1 MQLKLF
7 HKTLIVVSVPLV
19 FTIVLIALIA
29 LQQRSTEAAEGWN
42 QHSDDVINHA
52 QLLLGGMVDGETG
65 VRGYIASGDPAL
77 LEPYN
82 KAAKNVPA
90 LESDLIRLVSDNAS
104 QTATA
109 RRIADLVNG
118 NLRYFSAAIALVR
131 SGRQRQAAASAP
143 YLLVGKTRMDAL
155 RIQMQKFIAEEN
167 RLSNIRREAITQS
180 WDQLDLLL
188 VVGALMA
195 FGLTGAII
203 VVSSRGLIKRLSA
216 LEQKAARFGVHGVL
230 GPPIAGDDEIAK
242 LDHEFNRM
250 ADIVK
255 ERQDAVLQARDQ
267 ANEASRLKSQF
278 LANMSHEIR
287 TPMNGIIGMSEL
299 LLGTSLDHEQSE
311 FANIVHNS
319 ALTLLALINQILDLS
334 KLESGKMELELIDF
348 SAVSLV
354 EDVAELMKARAR
366 EKNLSLQ
373 TFVEPEIARTLR
385 GDPGRLRQ
393 VLLNLVGNAIK
404 FTDRGGVVVKA
415 VVASVNDAY
424 QTLRFSV
431 TDTGIGLS
439 DHQRKL
445 IFEPFA
451 QADSSTTRKHG
462 GTGLGLSISNR
473 LVELMD
479 GELGVVSEPT
489 GGSTFWFTARLER
502 LTAVGQPV
510 TETVLRG
517 IRAMVVDDSP
527 TDREIIHRYIV
538 SWGVRNG
545 SVANGEQALE
555 LLHRAVQAGDPY
567 EVAIIDFVMP
577 GMDGLA
583 LCRAIV
589 ADPLLQKTKLV
600 LITAH
605 DAGEIRREAMR
616 IGVAAYLAKPIRQS
630 QLFNCLAVIAE
641 GTVRAEEDQAP
652 PALVLQSAIPTLK
665 SNGKP
670 ILLAEDNS
678 TNQIL
683 AVAQLKKLGFV
694 ADVVSNGRD
703 AVDAFSTR
711 EYALIL
717 MDCHMP
723 VMDGYESTAVIRKLE
738 QSKERKTPI
747 VAMTANA
754 MEGDRERCLSRGMDD
769 YLPKPVRLESL
780 RECIDRWLPS

>member
-1 MQLKLF
+1 
-7 HKTLIVVSVPLV
+7 
-19 FTIVLIALIA
+19 
-29 LQQRSTEAAEGWN
+29 
-42 QHSDDVINHA
+42 
-52 QLLLGGMVDGETG
+52 
-65 VRGYIASGDPAL
+65 
-77 LEPYN
+77 
-82 KAAKNVPA
+82 
-90 LESDLIRLVSDNAS
+90 
-104 QTATA
+104 
-109 RRIADLVNG
+109 
-118 NLRYFSAAIALVR
+118 
-131 SGRQRQAAASAP
+131 
-143 YLLVGKTRMDAL
+143 
-155 RIQMQKFIAEEN
+155 
-167 RLSNIRREAITQS
+167 
-180 WDQLDLLL
+180 
-188 VVGALMA
+188 
-195 FGLTGAII
+195 
-203 VVSSRGLIKRLSA
+203 
-216 LEQKAARFGVHGVL
+216 
-230 GPPIAGDDEIAK
+230 
-242 LDHEFNRM
+242 
-250 ADIVK
+250 
-255 ERQDAVLQARDQ
+255 
-267 ANEASRLKSQF
+267 
-278 LANMSHEIR
+278 
-287 TPMNGIIGMSEL
+287 
-299 LLGTSLDHEQSE
+299 
-311 FANIVHNS
+311 
-319 ALTLLALINQILDLS
+319 
-334 KLESGKMELELIDF
+334 
-348 SAVSLV
+348 
-354 EDVAELMKARAR
+354 
-366 EKNLSLQ
+366 
-373 TFVEPEIARTLR
+373 
-385 GDPGRLRQ
+385 
-393 VLLNLVGNAIK
+393 
-404 FTDRGGVVVKA
+404 
-415 VVASVNDAY
+415 
-424 QTLRFSV
+424 
-431 TDTGIGLS
+431 
-439 DHQRKL
+439 
-445 IFEPFA
+445 
-451 QADSSTTRKHG
+451 
-462 GTGLGLSISNR
+462 
-473 LVELMD
+473 
-479 GELGVVSEPT
+479 
-489 GGSTFWFTARLER
+489 
-502 LTAVGQPV
+502 
-510 TETVLRG
+510 
-517 IRAMVVDDSP
+517 MVVDDSP

-641 GTVRAEEDQAP
+641 ATVRAEEDQAP

>member
-1 MQLKLF
+1 
-7 HKTLIVVSVPLV
+7 
-19 FTIVLIALIA
+19 
-29 LQQRSTEAAEGWN
+29 
-42 QHSDDVINHA
+42 
-52 QLLLGGMVDGETG
+52 
-65 VRGYIASGDPAL
+65 
-77 LEPYN
+77 
-82 KAAKNVPA
+82 
-90 LESDLIRLVSDNAS
+90 
-104 QTATA
+104 
-109 RRIADLVNG
+109 
-118 NLRYFSAAIALVR
+118 
-131 SGRQRQAAASAP
+131 
-143 YLLVGKTRMDAL
+143 
-155 RIQMQKFIAEEN
+155 
-167 RLSNIRREAITQS
+167 
-180 WDQLDLLL
+180 
-188 VVGALMA
+188 
-195 FGLTGAII
+195 
-203 VVSSRGLIKRLSA
+203 
-216 LEQKAARFGVHGVL
+216 
-230 GPPIAGDDEIAK
+230 
-242 LDHEFNRM
+242 
-250 ADIVK
+250 
-255 ERQDAVLQARDQ
+255 
-267 ANEASRLKSQF
+267 
-278 LANMSHEIR
+278 
-287 TPMNGIIGMSEL
+287 
-299 LLGTSLDHEQSE
+299 
-311 FANIVHNS
+311 
-319 ALTLLALINQILDLS
+319 
-334 KLESGKMELELIDF
+334 MELELIDF

-641 GTVRAEEDQAP
+641 ATVRAEEDQAP

>member
-1 MQLKLF
+1 MHLRLF
-7 HKTLIVVSVPLV
+7 HKTLLVISVPLV
-19 FTIVLIALIA
+19 FALLLIAAIA
-29 LQQRSTEAAEGWN
+29 LQQRNTETAEGWN
-42 QHSDDVINHA
+42 QHSEDVINHA
-52 QLLLGGMVDGETG
+52 QLLLNGMVDGETG
-65 VRGYIASGDPAL
+65 VRGYIASGNPAF

-82 KAAKNVPA
+82 KAAVTVPA
-90 LESDLIRLVSDNAS
+90 LESNLVRLVRDNAS
-104 QTATA
+104 QTDAA
-109 RRIADLVNG
+109 GRIAGLANN
-118 NLRYFSAAIALVR
+118 NLHYFSDAIARVR
-131 SGRQRQAAASAP
+131 SGKQREAAATP
-143 YLLVGKTRMDAL
+143 FLLAGKRQMDAL
-155 RIQMQKFIAEEN
+155 RVQMQGFIIEEY
-167 RLSNIRREAITQS
+167 RLSNVRRFAIAQS
-180 WDQLDLLL
+180 WHQLDIVLI
-188 VVGALMA
+188 VGALLA
-195 FGLTGAII
+195 FGLSCVIM
-203 VVSSRGLIKRLSA
+203 VVSTRGLIGRISA
-216 LEQKAARFGVHGVL
+216 LEQKATRFGVHGVL
-230 GPPIAGDDEIAK
+230 EPPIPGDDEISK

-250 ADIVK
+250 ANIVK
-255 ERQDAVLQARDQ
+255 ERQEAVLQARDQ

-299 LLGTSLDHEQSE
+299 LLGTQLDHEQTE

-348 SAVSLV
+348 SPVSLV
-354 EDVAELMKARAR
+354 EDVAELMKARAG
-366 EKNLSLQ
+366 EKRLSLQ

-424 QTLRFSV
+424 QTIRFSV

-439 DHQRKL
+439 EHQRTL

-479 GELGVVSEPT
+479 GELGVVSEPA

-502 LTAVGQPV
+502 LTAGGQPV
-510 TETVLRG
+510 TETVLHG
-517 IRAMVVDDSP
+517 IRAMVVDDNP

-555 LLHRAVQAGDPY
+555 LLHRAVKAGDPY

-583 LCRAIV
+583 LSRAIA
-589 ADPLLQKTKLV
+589 ADPALGKTKLV

-605 DAGEIRREAMR
+605 DAAEIRREAMR
-616 IGVAAYLAKPIRQS
+616 LGVAAYLAKPIRQS
-630 QLFNCLAVIAE
+630 QLFNCLAVIAQ
-641 GTVRAEEDQAP
+641 GVAAANEEPAP
-652 PALVLQSAIPTLK
+652 LAQTFQSSIPILK
-665 SNGKP
+665 ANGKP

-683 AVAQLKKLGFV
+683 ALAQLKKLGFV

-723 VMDGYESTAVIRKLE
+723 VMDGYESTAAIRKLE
-738 QSKERKTPI
+738 QSKDRKTPI

-769 YLPKPVRLESL
+769 YLSKPVRLESL
-780 RECIDRWLPS
+780 RECIDRWLPG